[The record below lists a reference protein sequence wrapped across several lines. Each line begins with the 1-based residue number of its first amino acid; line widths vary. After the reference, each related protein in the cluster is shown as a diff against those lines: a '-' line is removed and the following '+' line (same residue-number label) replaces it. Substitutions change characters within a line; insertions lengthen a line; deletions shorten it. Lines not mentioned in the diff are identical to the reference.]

1 MQEIRVLGHLPG
13 WTKEAP
19 LASRLKRA
27 KASEELSASQLA
39 ELEAM
44 PPCSRRATGACAT
57 EILMTEIRTFGSFPS
72 RQSVDIKENRLAER
86 LRHFQRKNLLSASQL
101 AELEQMPRTEPR
113 DASQRAAERP
123 EILMEEIRALGH
135 LPRRTKGHEVEFAL
149 YERLSHAKRNS
160 QLSKSQLAELAGL
173 PTCSQPDTA
182 ERMVSL
188 VEEIRALGHIPRLQH
203 ENSLYKRWRYAKRNN
218 LLSETQ
224 LAALAEV
231 PGSREVLGAA
241 RVDTLMSEIRA
252 LGHIPRW
259 RPDEYSLAQRL
270 LYAKSKN
277 LLSESQLAELAELSG
292 SESRDVRRTARADA
306 LMAEIRTL
314 GHIPR
319 WRLDLREEYSL
330 AARLRTAKTSSLLS
344 ESQLAELA
352 ALQASESRM
361 RTLMAQIRA
370 LGHIPRQSR
379 GAETALSAR
388 LYHAK
393 RKRQLSES
401 QLAELAEL
409 ARSSSEPPRKRLRVL
424 NDDV

>member
-1 MQEIRVLGHLPG
+1 M
-13 WTKEAP
+13 
-19 LASRLKRA
+19 
-27 KASEELSASQLA
+27 
-39 ELEAM
+39 
-44 PPCSRRATGACAT
+44 
-57 EILMTEIRTFGSFPS
+57 
-72 RQSVDIKENRLAER
+72 DIKENRLAER
-86 LRHFQRKNLLSASQL
+86 LRHFQQKNLLSASQL

-224 LAALAEV
+224 FAALAEV

-241 RVDTLMSEIRA
+241 RVDTLVSEIRA

-270 LYAKSKN
+270 LYAKSNN
-277 LLSESQLAELAELSG
+277 LLSESQLAELAELPG
-292 SESRDVRRTARADA
+292 SESREVRREARPDTLIAQ
-306 LMAEIRTL
+306 IRTL

-319 WRLDLREEYSL
+319 
-330 AARLRTAKTSSLLS
+330 
-344 ESQLAELA
+344 
-352 ALQASESRM
+352 
-361 RTLMAQIRA
+361 
-370 LGHIPRQSR
+370 
-379 GAETALSAR
+379 
-388 LYHAK
+388 
-393 RKRQLSES
+393 
-401 QLAELAEL
+401 
-409 ARSSSEPPRKRLRVL
+409 
-424 NDDV
+424 